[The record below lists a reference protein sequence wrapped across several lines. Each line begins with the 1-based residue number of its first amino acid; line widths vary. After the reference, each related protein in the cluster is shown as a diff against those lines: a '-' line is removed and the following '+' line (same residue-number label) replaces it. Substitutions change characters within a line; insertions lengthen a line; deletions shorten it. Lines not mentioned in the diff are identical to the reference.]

1 MNQEK
6 GLWMRICLRAGA
18 ITLILA
24 IVARIW
30 SYYENI
36 HPAQLAPL
44 FGITADALL
53 RFTDTCLL
61 FAIGIGIYQ
70 LVCAN
75 GKKE

>member
-1 MNQEK
+1 MNQDK
-6 GLWMRICLRAGA
+6 GLWVRICLRAGA
-18 ITLILA
+18 VALLLG

-30 SYYENI
+30 SHYENI
-36 HPAQLAPL
+36 HPARLEPL

-70 LVCAN
+70 LVCSKAD
-75 GKKE
+75 K